1 ALLENAVSARGGP
14 LLRRAKGTMPD
25 QTTLQDTIARLA
37 DEFPGTAGV
46 CALNLAT
53 GDEAAVN
60 DGTRF
65 PTASMIK
72 IMVLFELVRQ
82 CAKGQAQMWERLTLR
97 AADKTLGSGLLLDFD
112 E

>member
-1 ALLENAVSARGGP
+1 CAGDCRSGEHSTLQASGGRSERLCLRTQSRP
-14 LLRRAKGTMPD
+14 ARRAAADKSQGTMPD
-25 QTTLQDTIARLA
+25 QTTLQDTIGRLA

-53 GDEAAVN
+53 GEEAAVN
-60 DGTRF
+60 DGTSF

-82 CAKGQAQMWERLTLR
+82 CT
-97 AADKTLGSGLLLDFD
+97 
-112 E
+112 